1 MTILVTGATGQLGA
15 PTLAALRAAD
25 RDVRGLSSRGGDGV
39 IAANLLTGAG
49 VEAALAGVET
59 IVHLA
64 ASNSSK
70 DIALTTKLTAAAK
83 RAGVGHLAIISIVGI
98 ESIPIPFYRDRV
110 TIERIVAASGIP
122 FTIQRAT
129 QFHSFVDNVYA
140 AQRFSPLVFGPAAR
154 VQPIAVEEVA
164 SRMAELAVAG
174 PQGRVADIGGPQV
187 LTNRETYALWK
198 AATGGHRPGLSVRI
212 PGKIFAAYDAGK
224 NLVPGTPYG
233 QGTFADYLA
242 DRYAATRSVR

>member
-15 PTLAALRAAD
+15 PTLAALRAGGHE
-25 RDVRGLSSRGGDGV
+25 VTGLSRRGGAGV
-39 IAANLLTGAG
+39 IPVNLLTGEG
-49 VEAALAGVET
+49 VDAALAGVET
-59 IVHLA
+59 VVHVA
-64 ASNSSK
+64 ATNTKK
-70 DIALTTKLTAAAK
+70 DIALNENLTVAAK
-83 RAGVGHLAIISIVGI
+83 KAGVKHLAIVSIVGI

-110 TIERIVAASGIP
+110 VIERIVAASGIP

-129 QFHSFVDNVYA
+129 QFHSFVDGVYR
-140 AQRFSPLVFGPAAR
+140 AQRFLPVVVGPVAW

-164 SRMAELAVAG
+164 ARMAELAVAG

>member
-15 PTLAALRAAD
+15 PTLAALRAGGHE
-25 RDVRGLSSRGGDGV
+25 VTGLSRRGGVGV
-39 IAANLLTGAG
+39 IPANLLTGEG
-49 VEAALAGVET
+49 VDAALAGVET
-59 IVHLA
+59 VLHVA
-64 ASNSSK
+64 ATNTKK
-70 DIALTTKLTAAAK
+70 DIALNENLTVAAK
-83 RAGVGHLAIISIVGI
+83 KAGVKHLAIVSIVGI

-110 TIERIVAASGIP
+110 VIERIVAASGIP

-129 QFHSFVDNVYA
+129 QFHSFVDGVYR
-140 AQRFSPLVFGPAAR
+140 AQRFLPVVVGPAAW

-164 SRMAELAVAG
+164 ARMAELAVAG

>member
-49 VEAALAGVET
+49 VEEALAGVET

-64 ASNSSK
+64 ASNNSK
-70 DIALTTKLTAAAK
+70 DIALTRKLTTAAK
-83 RAGVGHLAIISIVGI
+83 GAGVGHLVIVSIVGI

-110 TIERIVAASGIP
+110 VIERIVAASGIP

-129 QFHSFVDNVYA
+129 QFHSFVDGVYR
-140 AQRFSPLVFGPAAR
+140 AQRFLPIVVGSAAW

-164 SRMAELAVAG
+164 ARMAELAVAG